1 MDGRSTLTLLLLAAL
16 PASHAQAGHAIDS
29 YDRALAAVQAA
40 LAAHGGLEPMQAAGG
55 ATMVAEG
62 TFDLTVRL
70 QGRSPDEAEPA
81 PITETISIDLANNR
95 LAYDLSWHNYRYSR
109 QELREIHDAH
119 GRLLYIDKRAGS
131 GGWMPFAAV
140 PDAQERYKRLVP
152 NFLLADA
159 LDNRAT
165 LRDMGELRYA
175 GRPVRTVGYVT
186 AAGDHITLYI
196 DRRDSLLRG
205 AASVFDMEL
214 TGDVDIRWSWSEYA
228 RQDGLA
234 LPGRLRVHL
243 ADALLK
249 DVRMTV
255 RRGSGDAA
263 FSPPPG
269 VDVGAPPEELSAYND
284 FTPWSER
291 PGTARE
297 IEPGVYL
304 VPDLRPGF
312 HVFFVEF
319 EDFVMAVDAPTGW
332 YEMQQLPPYNFA
344 RNESTSALA
353 AKYLRIIRETVPDK
367 SIRYVVLTHHHSDH
381 IGGLRS
387 FIAEGATLLAA
398 PPAAG
403 LAEHAARQPHTLRPD
418 AIERKEIAVRVETV
432 DGKRVIADRSM
443 AVHLIE
449 LPAGNPKAEGFL
461 VVYLPMQKIMYLT
474 SFIYP
479 VSEEAFP
486 LPESVPLSL
495 WFVRWLDRS
504 GLDVERIYNVHG
516 QARIQ
521 DWQLDRLRAMLTS
534 GDYPVAGE

>member
-1 MDGRSTLTLLLLAAL
+1 MNGRPTFTLLLLAAFQ
-16 PASHAQAGHAIDS
+16 ASQASAGHAVDS
-29 YDRALAAVQAA
+29 YHRALETIETA

-55 ATMVAEG
+55 ATIVAEG

-70 QGRSPDEAEPA
+70 QGRSPDERDPA
-81 PITETISIDLANNR
+81 PIAERISVDLANNR

-109 QELREIHDAH
+109 QELREIYDAA
-119 GRLLYIDKRAGS
+119 GRVLYVDKRAGS
-131 GGWMPFAAV
+131 GGWMPLAAV

-152 NFLLADA
+152 NFLLGDA
-159 LDNRAT
+159 LRNRAT

-175 GRPVRTVGYVT
+175 GVPVRAIGYVT
-186 AAGDHITLYI
+186 AAGDHIALYV
-196 DRRDSLLRG
+196 DRGNSLLRG

-214 TGDVDIRWSWSEYA
+214 LGDAEIRWSWSEYA
-228 RQDGLA
+228 RQADMT
-234 LPGRLRVHL
+234 LPGRLQVHL

-249 DVRMTV
+249 DVRMRV
-255 RRGSGDAA
+255 RRGSDDAA
-263 FSPPPG
+263 FSPPSG
-269 VDVGAPPEELSAYND
+269 VEVGEPPEELTAYED

-291 PGTARE
+291 PGSARE
-297 IEPGVYL
+297 IEHGVYL
-304 VPDLRPGF
+304 VPNLRPGF
-312 HVFFVEF
+312 HMFFVEF
-319 EDFVMAVDAPTGW
+319 EDFVLAVDAPTGW
-332 YEMQQLPPYNFA
+332 YEMQQLPPYNFV

-353 AKYLRIIRETVPDK
+353 AKYIGIIRETVPDK
-367 SIRYVVLTHHHSDH
+367 PIRYVVLTHHHSDH
-381 IGGLRS
+381 IGGIRS

-398 PPAAG
+398 PPAAE
-403 LAEHAARQPHTLRPD
+403 LAIRAAGQPYTLRPD
-418 AIERKEIAVRVETV
+418 ALESHGIEASIETV
-432 DGKRVIADRSM
+432 DRERVIADGSM

-449 LPAGNPKAEGFL
+449 LPAGNPKADGFL
-461 VVYLPMQKIMYLT
+461 VVWLPMQKIMYLT

-521 DWQLDRLRAMLTS
+521 DWQLDRLREMLAS
-534 GDYPVAGE
+534 GDYAIAGD